1 MRIEYTEYGSG
12 DGWVLLIHGR
22 SVETKNQSP
31 GPMAATIHGIFFG
44 RIAPPTGLRKQI
56 QAPAMVVGHPRD
68 PIHPWADAA
77 MLAEE
82 MPAAHFVE
90 AKGILEWRRTPAR
103 LNAEATS
110 FVADCWGNPTSAA
123 MRVPSERQ

>member
-44 RIAPPTGLRKQI
+44 RIAPPARLRKQI
-56 QAPAMVVGHPRD
+56 PA
-68 PIHPWADAA
+68 AA
-77 MLAEE
+77 M
-82 MPAAHFVE
+82 
-90 AKGILEWRRTPAR
+90 GITEWRRAPAG
-103 LNAEATS
+103 LNAEAIS
-110 FVADCWGNPTSAA
+110 FVADCWSDTTSAA
-123 MRVPSERQ
+123 MRVTSGRQ